1 MQQKASTCSVTYD
14 KFFTIRK
21 RPEESLPALSARVEQ
36 AMARIQQLHPTTF
49 TLKTLDN
56 ELSCMAMMHALGDES
71 KHFTSS
77 LALLTDLDM
86 DKVKVVFQMEEINRR
101 PCSEA
106 STLSV
111 LSASTSTCHCNP
123 SLPCAFCDKAGHCQ
137 CKCYTLQRTKD
148 TYKSSKRSGRQP
160 NQANTISTAP
170 ATHSTT
176 STTDITNVASQDVVE
191 CAGNASLHSI
201 DPSDPLLP
209 LQLNAD
215 VDWNAD
221 TGATSHMMPYRH
233 WLCNYTPKHVPIK
246 LADNAVVYSAG
257 VGSVVFHPNLEGKRG
272 RVVEFSN
279 VLHVPHLHNNL
290 LAVLYLTR
298 HSSFV
303 VHINATHMSF
313 AGLGSPGQRGRLEDT
328 RQRCQRSIGSVY
340 SVLRMYIATH
350 SLVLHMYRTTLGI
363 GPLHLVMRVGSKFPL
378 SFLQSTA
385 CSTVSSLI
393 FVSRF
398 FSVAIHTSTPRVT
411 LYHIPCSCT
420 PS

>member
-1 MQQKASTCSVTYD
+1 MNPSISPHRLPFSLISTWTRSKRCSRWKRSIITLALKPLHHLCCPHPPLHVIATPRCPAHSVTRLA
-14 KFFTIRK
+14 TVN
-21 RPEESLPALSARVEQ
+21 ASAT
-36 AMARIQQLHPTTF
+36 HCNTPKTPT
-49 TLKTLDN
+49 
-56 ELSCMAMMHALGDES
+56 SRQSALG
-71 KHFTSS
+71 
-77 LALLTDLDM
+77 
-86 DKVKVVFQMEEINRR
+86 
-101 PCSEA
+101 
-106 STLSV
+106 
-111 LSASTSTCHCNP
+111 
-123 SLPCAFCDKAGHCQ
+123 G
-137 CKCYTLQRTKD
+137 
-148 TYKSSKRSGRQP
+148 QP

-176 STTDITNVASQDVVE
+176 STTDITNVASQDVME

-209 LQLNAD
+209 LQLDAD

-221 TGATSHMMPYRH
+221 TGATSHMMPHRH

-328 RQRCQRSIGSVY
+328 RQWCQRSLGSVY
-340 SVLRMYIATH
+340 SVLRMYVAMH
-350 SLVLHMYRTTLGI
+350 PLVLHMYRTTLGI
-363 GPLHLVMRVGSKFPL
+363 GPLHLVMRVGSEFSL